1 VAEAT
6 DSNKA
11 SVSEAP
17 QAKSVA
23 EIQAN
28 LAARRQ
34 SLAATVDEL
43 SYRVQPSTIAHRATA
58 SAVAFFK
65 EPETGQVRWGR
76 VAIVAGGAALL
87 LAGIIRR

>member
-1 VAEAT
+1 MCHDVRVT
-6 DSNKA
+6 DEQTSR
-11 SVSEAP
+11 STEDIR
-17 QAKSVA
+17 
-23 EIQAN
+23 EE

-43 SYRVQPSTIAHRATA
+43 SYRVQPSTMAHRASA
-58 SAVAFFK
+58 SAIAFFK

>member
-1 VAEAT
+1 MCHDVRVT
-6 DSNKA
+6 DEQPSR
-11 SVSEAP
+11 STEDIR
-17 QAKSVA
+17 
-23 EIQAN
+23 EE

-43 SYRVQPSTIAHRATA
+43 SYRVQPSTMAHRATA
-58 SAVAFFK
+58 SAIAFFK
-65 EPETGQVRWGR
+65 EPDTGQVRWGR

>member
-1 VAEAT
+1 M
-6 DSNKA
+6 S
-11 SVSEAP
+11 SEQP
-17 QAKSVA
+17 SRSTE
-23 EIQAN
+23 EIREE
-28 LAARRQ
+28 LAATRQ

-43 SYRVQPSTIAHRATA
+43 SYRVQPSTIAHRATNT
-58 SAVAFFK
+58 AVAFFK

>member
-1 VAEAT
+1 
-6 DSNKA
+6 
-11 SVSEAP
+11 VSGEQP
-17 QAKSVA
+17 SRSTE
-23 EIQAN
+23 EIREE
-28 LAARRQ
+28 LAVTRQ

>member
-1 VAEAT
+1 MAEASDT
-6 DSNKA
+6 
-11 SVSEAP
+11 SEASTSAAP
-17 QAKSVA
+17 PARSVA
-23 EIQAN
+23 DIQAD

-43 SYRVQPSTIAHRATA
+43 SYRVQPSTMAHRASA
-58 SAVAFFK
+58 SAIAFFK